1 MLCGVPMLLPQPL
14 RVATVFFVFGIAL
27 QLWRL
32 EGFSASYDQGL
43 FLQELWSGSQG
54 RWFESTLSAELSA
67 AVKLGGELPQLGYLH
82 ASQHLNLLSQL
93 WIPLIPLLG
102 IYALPLVQV
111 ALLTAGGLM
120 LFQLARS
127 EGLASPIALRLLIA
141 YYCSIT
147 VLGPLLENFHDLCP
161 VPLLGFALIWALR
174 QGRLWPALSAALFIT
189 FVRGD
194 AGIVSFSIGLWGLLR
209 LQGKKRLL
217 AALVLI
223 WSVIYVALATA
234 WLQPLLGADVNQRF
248 LSEKFG
254 QYLGPGS
261 EASGTL
267 GLLAALLKQ
276 PQQLLLELVTPPGRS
291 LEYLL
296 APMLPLALLPLLSL
310 DAWLLIAAPL
320 FIALAAKGF
329 SALAT
334 SLRYVL
340 YLAPGVFGGAVLWWR
355 SHPEL
360 FGRKWFRQLWTA
372 AISLSLLLALSSN
385 PHRSLSAL
393 IPDSI
398 KPWAQAGI
406 PEQWARRE
414 AALTALALIPA
425 DATVA
430 AHTPLL
436 PRLAM
441 RPVLLRYPYHSDFLN
456 RQGSKTAVDWIAL
469 LPRYH
474 RPFLAAFPE
483 DRDQLLELRFRT
495 MQLIDAGAYGVAHCA
510 EGALLLKR
518 GAPSSAQNLACAHEA
533 LS

>member
-1 MLCGVPMLLPQPL
+1 
-14 RVATVFFVFGIAL
+14 VATVFFIFGIGL

-32 EGFSASYDQGL
+32 ESFTSSYDQGL
-43 FLQELWSGSQG
+43 FLQELWNGSQG
-54 RWFESTLSAELSA
+54 HWFESTLSAELSA
-67 AVKLGGELPQLGYLH
+67 AVKLGGQLPQLGYLH

-111 ALLTAGGLM
+111 LLLTAGGLM
-120 LFQLARS
+120 LFQLAHS
-127 EGLASPIALRLLIA
+127 EGLAQPIALRLLIA

-147 VLGPLLENFHDLCP
+147 ILGPLLENFHDLCP
-161 VPLLGFALIWALR
+161 VPLLGFCLIWALR
-174 QGRLWPALSAALFIT
+174 QGRSWLALAMALAIT
-189 FVRGD
+189 LVRGD
-194 AGIVSFSIGLWGLLR
+194 AGIVSFSIGLWGAVRLR
-209 LQGKKRLL
+209 GSRRWLGV
-217 AALVLI
+217 AVLI
-223 WSVIYVALATA
+223 WSLFYVVLTTA
-234 WLQPLLGADVNQRF
+234 WLQPLLGADVNERF
-248 LSEKFG
+248 LGEKFG
-254 QYLGPGS
+254 QYLSAG
-261 EASGTL
+261 SGTGGTI
-267 GLLAALLKQ
+267 GLIGVFATQPLRLLQ
-276 PQQLLLELVTPPGRS
+276 ELVTPPGRS

-296 APMLPLALLPLLSL
+296 APMLPLALVPLLSI
-310 DAWLLIAAPL
+310 DVWLLIAAPL
-320 FIALAAKGF
+320 FVAFAARGF

-360 FGRKWFRQLWTA
+360 FGRKWFSQLWTA
-372 AISLSLLLALSSN
+372 AIALSLFLALSSN
-385 PHRSLSAL
+385 PHRSFSAL

-436 PRLAM
+436 PRLAQ
-441 RPVLLRYPYHSDFLN
+441 RSVLLRYPFHSDFLN
-456 RQGSKTAVDWIAL
+456 RQGKSEPVDWIAL

-474 RPFLAAFPE
+474 RPFLLAFPE
-483 DRDQLLELRFRT
+483 DRNQLVVLKART
-495 MQLIDAGAYGVAHCA
+495 MQLLEQGTYGVVHCA
-510 EGALLLKR
+510 DGALILKR
-518 GAPSSAQNLACAHEA
+518 GAPSSSQNRACAISE
-533 LS
+533 LN